1 MEELSLSLAC
11 VLFSG
16 RLFLLGQG
24 VGLDVGFFAI
34 SFEQGWV
41 FLATRVLELA
51 QGGGA
56 LLVLGLCVVLRAI
69 VSSWPGCW
77 IGCGV
82 FCYLIRGRM
91 GSLGY

>member
-34 SFEQGWV
+34 SFEEGWV
-41 FLATRVLELA
+41 LLATRVLELA
-51 QGGGA
+51 QVG
-56 LLVLGLCVVLRAI
+56 
-69 VSSWPGCW
+69 
-77 IGCGV
+77 
-82 FCYLIRGRM
+82 
-91 GSLGY
+91 GSLLCPWLVCCAQDEVIFAKVLELG